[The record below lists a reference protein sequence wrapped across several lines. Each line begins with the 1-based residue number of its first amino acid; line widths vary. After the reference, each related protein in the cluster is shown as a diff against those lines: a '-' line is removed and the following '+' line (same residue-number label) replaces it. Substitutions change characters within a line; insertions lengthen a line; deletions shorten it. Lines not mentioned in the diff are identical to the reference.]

1 MLLGKKGPQE
11 SGNSD
16 IDIPQLQEGEMAK
29 EKVHWTM
36 KTWSEPDG
44 GNNECKQ
51 FFDEFCGKLS
61 LKLEIGNWKRE
72 VELEK
77 IF

>member
-1 MLLGKKGPQE
+1 MPLRLRE
-11 SGNSD
+11 
-16 IDIPQLQEGEMAK
+16 
-29 EKVHWTM
+29 
-36 KTWSEPDG
+36 DG
-44 GNNECKQ
+44 GNNEYKQ

-61 LKLEIGNWKRE
+61 LKLEISNWKTE